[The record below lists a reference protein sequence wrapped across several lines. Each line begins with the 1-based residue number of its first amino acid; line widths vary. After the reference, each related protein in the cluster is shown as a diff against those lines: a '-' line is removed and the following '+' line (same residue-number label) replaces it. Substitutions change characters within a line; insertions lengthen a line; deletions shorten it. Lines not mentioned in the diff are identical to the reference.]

1 MVNVI
6 RGSSAKPVSSQR
18 LAKYF
23 EERTDIEGTLYI
35 GYPIIG
41 TPQGGYQIDAL
52 LVSRQQG
59 IIIFNID
66 EGQNYDLDIEGT
78 QDESITKLEAKL
90 LSYKELVQK
99 RKLMVSISVA
109 TYAPIW
115 NNYPEAIN
123 RKAYPVL
130 IKDEDLDDFINKCQG
145 KAPEYFEKVNSV
157 IQAVTTIRKKDAR
170 SYVVK
175 PDSRGAKLKNLED
188 SIANLDE
195 TQSKA
200 VLETTKGVQ
209 RIRGLAGSG
218 KTIVLALKV
227 AYLHATHPDWNIA
240 VTFYTRSLKDQYKD
254 LITRFSYEHKN
265 SEPDWEKVKII
276 HAWGSPKIEG
286 IYYELCKRHNIEYL
300 DFSQARNLTYL
311 LNEDPFEFV
320 CQKALRE
327 IKKFHQYYDL
337 ILIDE
342 AQDFTQD
349 FLRLCYEILKDD
361 KRLVYAYD
369 ELQSLNSK
377 VMDSPE
383 VIFGN
388 DNHGNPRVKLENLP
402 SEPQQDVVL
411 NTCYRNSRPILSSAH
426 ALGFGVYYP
435 EGLIQM
441 FDNPQLWQDIGYEV
455 EEGELKSGEFV
466 KLIRTS
472 KTSPKFL
479 EEHSS
484 IEDIINF
491 KSFDNNQEQFE
502 WLVEQIAKNLNE
514 DELRCQDIMVI
525 HPIPKNAR
533 NVFGEA
539 RQMLFTKNINSHL
552 AGSTSSPDE
561 FFQENS
567 IAFTQIYRAKGNE
580 AAMVY
585 FINAQECL
593 SGSQIASNRNIL
605 FTAMTR
611 SKAWLRVIGY
621 GANMQALEREFQ
633 EIKSRNFALEFT
645 YPTPEKLQQMKK
657 VYRDTLNTKRDK
669 NDREK
674 QAILA
679 KAKRGEIRFSADEI
693 KILEESSR
701 NA

>member
-59 IIIFNID
+59 VIIFNID
-66 EGQNYDLDIEGT
+66 EGKNYDLDIEGT

-99 RKLMVSISVA
+99 RKLIVNISVA

-123 RKAYPVL
+123 PEQYPVL
-130 IKDEDLDDFINKCQG
+130 IKDKDIDDFIKKCQG
-145 KAPEYFEKVNSV
+145 NDSEYFEKVNSV

-175 PDSRGAKLKNLED
+175 PDSRGAKLKKLED

-195 TQSKA
+195 TQNKA

-300 DFSQARNLTYL
+300 DFSQADNLTYL

-320 CQKALRE
+320 CQKAFRE

-342 AQDFTQD
+342 AQDFPQD

-435 EGLIQM
+435 QGLIQM
-441 FDNPQLWQDIGYEV
+441 FDNRQLWQDIGYEV

-466 KLIRTS
+466 KLIRTP

-484 IEDIINF
+484 IDDIINF

-502 WLVEQIAKNLNE
+502 WLVEQIEKNLNE

-533 NVFGEA
+533 NVFGKA
-539 RQMLFTKNINSHL
+539 REMLFTKNINSHL

-585 FINAQECL
+585 FINAQEGF
-593 SGSQIASNRNIL
+593 SGSPSEIASKRNIL

-621 GANMQALEREFQ
+621 GANMQALETEFQ

-645 YPTPEKLQQMKK
+645 YPTPEELQQMKK
-657 VYRDTLNTKRDK
+657 VYRDTLNTKRYK

-674 QAILA
+674 QELIA
-679 KAKRGEIRFSADEI
+679 KLKSIEFSSDEKNEII
-693 KILEESSR
+693 KIFQE
-701 NA
+701 

>member
-59 IIIFNID
+59 VIIFNID
-66 EGQNYDLDIEGT
+66 EGKNYDLDIEGT

-99 RKLMVSISVA
+99 RKLIVNIYVA
-109 TYAPIW
+109 TYSPSW
-115 NNYPEAIN
+115 TNYPEAIN
-123 RKAYPVL
+123 LEEYPVL
-130 IKDEDLDDFINKCQG
+130 IKDKDIDDFINECQG
-145 KAPEYFEKVNSV
+145 NAPEYFEKVNSV

-175 PDSRGAKLKNLED
+175 PDSRGAKLKKLED

-286 IYYELCKRHNIEYL
+286 IYYELCKQHNIEYL
-300 DFSQARNLTYL
+300 DFSQAKTLTYL
-311 LNEDPFEFV
+311 DEEPFEFV
-320 CQKALRE
+320 CQKAFRE

-342 AQDFTQD
+342 AQDFPQD

-435 EGLIQM
+435 KGLIQM

-455 EEGELKSGEFV
+455 EEGELKSGKFV
-466 KLIRTS
+466 KLIRTTD
-472 KTSPKFL
+472 TSPKFL

-484 IEDIINF
+484 IDDIINF

-502 WLVEQIAKNLNE
+502 WLVEQIEKNLKE

-525 HPIPKNAR
+525 HPLAKNAR
-533 NVFGEA
+533 NVFGKA
-539 RQMLFTKNINSHL
+539 REMLFTKNINSHL

-567 IAFTQIYRAKGNE
+567 IAFTQIYHAKGNE
-580 AAMVY
+580 APMVY

-621 GANMQALEREFQ
+621 GENMQALETEFQ

-645 YPTPEKLQQMKK
+645 YPTPEELQQMKK
-657 VYRDTLNTKRDK
+657 VYRDTLNTNRYK
-669 NDREK
+669 NDRDNEELIAKLRRLPSDEK
-674 QAILA
+674 NKI
-679 KAKRGEIRFSADEI
+679 I
-693 KILEESSR
+693 KILQE
-701 NA
+701 

>member
-1 MVNVI
+1 
-6 RGSSAKPVSSQR
+6 
-18 LAKYF
+18 
-23 EERTDIEGTLYI
+23 
-35 GYPIIG
+35 
-41 TPQGGYQIDAL
+41 
-52 LVSRQQG
+52 
-59 IIIFNID
+59 
-66 EGQNYDLDIEGT
+66 LDIEGT

-99 RKLMVSISVA
+99 RKLIVNISVA

-115 NNYPEAIN
+115 NNYPEGIN
-123 RKAYPVL
+123 PEEYPVL
-130 IKDEDLDDFINKCQG
+130 IKDKDLDDFIKKCQG
-145 KAPEYFEKVNSV
+145 NDSEYFEKVNSV

-175 PDSRGAKLKNLED
+175 PDSRGAKLKKLED

-195 TQSKA
+195 TQNKA

-276 HAWGSPKIEG
+276 HAWGSPEIEG

-300 DFSQARNLTYL
+300 DFSQANNLTYL

-320 CQKALRE
+320 CQKAFRE

-342 AQDFTQD
+342 AQDFPQD

-369 ELQSLNSK
+369 ELQSL
-377 VMDSPE
+377 
-383 VIFGN
+383 
-388 DNHGNPRVKLENLP
+388 
-402 SEPQQDVVL
+402 
-411 NTCYRNSRPILSSAH
+411 
-426 ALGFGVYYP
+426 
-435 EGLIQM
+435 

-484 IEDIINF
+484 IDDIINL

-502 WLVEQIAKNLNE
+502 WLVEQIEKNLKE

-525 HPIPKNAR
+525 HPLAKNASD
-533 NVFGEA
+533 VFGKA
-539 RQMLFTKNINSHL
+539 REMLFTKNINSHL

-645 YPTPEKLQQMKK
+645 YPTPEELQQMKK
-657 VYRDTLNTKRDK
+657 VYRDTLNTKRYK

-674 QAILA
+674 QELIA
-679 KAKRGEIRFSADEI
+679 KLKSIEFSSDEKNEII
-693 KILEESSR
+693 KIFQE
-701 NA
+701 

>member
-23 EERTDIEGTLYI
+23 EERTDIEGRLYI

-66 EGQNYDLDIEGT
+66 EGKNYDLDIEGT

-99 RKLMVSISVA
+99 RKLIVNIYVA
-109 TYAPIW
+109 TYSPSW
-115 NNYPEAIN
+115 TNYPEGIN
-123 RKAYPVL
+123 PEGYPVL
-130 IKDEDLDDFINKCQG
+130 IKDKDLDDFINECQG
-145 KAPEYFEKVNSV
+145 NAPEYFEKVNSV

-286 IYYELCKRHNIEYL
+286 IYYELCKQHNIEYL
-300 DFSQARNLTYL
+300 DFSQAKTLTYL
-311 LNEDPFEFV
+311 DEEPFEFV
-320 CQKALRE
+320 CQKAFRE
-327 IKKFHQYYDL
+327 IQKFHQYYDL

-342 AQDFTQD
+342 AQDFPQD

-435 EGLIQM
+435 KGLIQM

-455 EEGELKSGEFV
+455 EEGELKSGKFV
-466 KLIRTS
+466 KLIRTTD
-472 KTSPKFL
+472 TSPKFL

-484 IEDIINF
+484 IDDIINF

-502 WLVEQIAKNLNE
+502 WLVEQIEKNLKE

-525 HPIPKNAR
+525 HPLAKNAR
-533 NVFGEA
+533 NVFGKA
-539 RQMLFTKNINSHL
+539 REMLFTKNINSHL

-621 GANMQALEREFQ
+621 GENMQALETEFQ

-645 YPTPEKLQQMKK
+645 YPTPEELQQMKK
-657 VYRDTLNTKRDK
+657 VYRDTLNTNRYK

-674 QAILA
+674 QELIA
-679 KAKRGEIRFSADEI
+679 KLKSIEFSSDEKNEII
-693 KILEESSR
+693 KIFQE
-701 NA
+701 

>member
-41 TPQGGYQIDAL
+41 TPQGGYPIDAL
-52 LVSRQQG
+52 LVSRHQG

-66 EGQNYDLDIEGT
+66 EGKNYDLDIEGT

-99 RKLMVSISVA
+99 RKLMVNISVA

-115 NNYPEAIN
+115 TDYPERIN
-123 RKAYPVL
+123 REEYPVL
-130 IKDEDLDDFINKCQG
+130 IQNEDLDNFINKCQG
-145 KAPEYFEKVNSV
+145 NDDEYFEKVNSV

-175 PDSRGAKLKNLED
+175 LDSRGAKLKKLED

-195 TQSKA
+195 TQNKA

-254 LITRFSYEHKN
+254 LITRFTYEHKN

-286 IYYELCKRHNIEYL
+286 IYYDLCKRHNVEYL
-300 DFSQARNLTYL
+300 DFGDAKNLTSL
-311 LNEDPFEFV
+311 DEEPFEFA
-320 CQKALRE
+320 CQKAFRE
-327 IKKFHQYYDL
+327 IEKFHQYYDL

-342 AQDFTQD
+342 AQDFPQD

-402 SEPQQDVVL
+402 SEPLQDVVL

-441 FDNPQLWQDIGYEV
+441 FDNPQLWRDIGYEV
-455 EEGELKSGEFV
+455 KEGELKSGEFV
-466 KLIRTS
+466 KLIRTPE
-472 KTSPKFL
+472 TSPKFL
-479 EEHSS
+479 EDHSS
-484 IEDIINF
+484 IDDIINF

-502 WLVEQIAKNLNE
+502 WLVEQIEKNLNE

-525 HPIPKNAR
+525 HPLAKNAR
-533 NVFGEA
+533 NVFGKA
-539 RQMLFTKNINSHL
+539 REMLFTKNINSHL

-585 FINAQECL
+585 LINAQECL
-593 SGSQIASNRNIL
+593 SGLQIASKRNIL

-621 GANMQALEREFQ
+621 GANMQALEMEFQ

-657 VYRDTLNTKRDK
+657 VYRDIINTNRDE
-669 NDREK
+669 NDRETQEFIDK
-674 QAILA
+674 L
-679 KAKRGEIRFSADEI
+679 KSGEIKLSSDKRNEMI
-693 KILEESSR
+693 KILQE
-701 NA
+701 